1 MGPGVV
7 TRGRAS
13 WVIATAVAVMAV
25 ALVPPTTAGAMAR
38 LATWIVMAT
47 GAAALVG
54 RTRAVDLASPVA
66 VAAGAY
72 AGGVALALGGVPPA
86 VGLVVGPLA
95 GAVSGAASGAL
106 VGRVGWRLA
115 ALPTLS
121 AALAVLAVV
130 RTWGS
135 AGGVAGYHA
144 VPFLT
149 SGERVDA
156 VVVVALASVALAAV
170 TAWWGTR
177 AAAGAAVST
186 HGRDVAMSLGV
197 RPVAAVAAAGAVG
210 GAALGLAGVMQ
221 AWVGGSVSPGSYGL
235 GLAASLALAAAIGGR
250 PPLGPAIGA
259 LILWGPSIVWPLAPV
274 VGDGPPLLTT
284 GIVGL
289 LVLAARRGRPLF
301 DRPAAPTPT
310 AAAPVA
316 WHAPPAVADRGD
328 DDPVMTVAGGPRHGP
343 FEVRPGEVVAVVG
356 ANGAGKSTL
365 LAELSGHRPGGAA
378 VTLAGAPAPR
388 RATSRAR
395 LGLARTWQRPPD
407 VDPRDLVAM
416 HPLSGLARDVRDR
429 LGGIGEPEVAQLVAA
444 LAGQPLLLLLDEP
457 LTGYPADTVGDVV
470 RHVAAAGT
478 AVVLVDHRPEVV
490 AHADHVVTVR
500 ATDTRGDAGPER
512 ERAPALDVVG
522 RRPAR
527 TDRPRVEVAG
537 SPGLVVSAG
546 EVVAVDPSAA
556 VVGSLVGRPDSGAL
570 LVDGHPV
577 RGPGHGPR
585 ARRGLAVVQ
594 DAPVAADVS
603 VLGHLVA
610 MVGWRRARGLLAT
623 APLLAERGADPAGVL
638 SGGERR
644 ILDWLRA
651 IALTPAAVVLDG
663 ATAGL
668 DAAGVAWCTE
678 VVAGWVRD
686 GVAVVVVADR
696 SEERAWTALSIS
708 GRDDH
713 TE

>member
-1 MGPGVV
+1 MTRDRVV
-7 TRGRAS
+7 WIVTT
-13 WVIATAVAVMAV
+13 VVAVAVVAV
-25 ALVPPTTAGAMAR
+25 VPITTAGAIAR
-38 LATWIVMAT
+38 LASWAVMAT
-47 GAAALVG
+47 GAAVLVG

-72 AGGVALALGGVPPA
+72 AGGVALALAGVPPA
-86 VGLVVGPLA
+86 VGLVVGPAA
-95 GAVSGAASGAL
+95 GAAAGAASGAL

-130 RTWGS
+130 RTWRS

-156 VVVVALASVALAAV
+156 VVAVVLTALALGVV
-170 TAWWGTR
+170 TVWWGTR
-177 AAAGAAVST
+177 AAASAAVST

-197 RPVAAVAAAGAVG
+197 RPVAAVAAAGAIG
-210 GAALGLAGVMQ
+210 GAVLGLAGVMQ

-235 GLAASLALAAAIGGR
+235 GLAASLALAAALGGR
-250 PPLGPAIGA
+250 PPFGPAVGA
-259 LILWGPSIVWPLAPV
+259 LVLWGPSIVWPLAPV

-284 GIVGL
+284 GIAGL
-289 LVLAARRGRPLF
+289 LVLAVRRGRPLF
-301 DRPAAPTPT
+301 DRPAAPPPASPT
-310 AAAPVA
+310 PVA
-316 WHAPPAVADRGD
+316 WHAAPAVPDRGD
-328 DDPVMTVAGGPRHGP
+328 DEPVMTVAGGPRHGP
-343 FEVRPGEVVAVVG
+343 LEVRPGEVVAVVG

-365 LAELSGHRPGGAA
+365 LAELSGHRPGTAA
-378 VTLAGAPAPR
+378 VTLVGAPAPR

-407 VDPRDLVAM
+407 VDPRDLIAM
-416 HPLSGLARDVRDR
+416 QPLSGLARDVRDR
-429 LGGIGEPEVAQLVAA
+429 LGGIGEPEVAQVVAA
-444 LAGQPLLLLLDEP
+444 LAGQPHLLLLDEP
-457 LTGYPADTVGDVV
+457 LTGFPADIVCEVV

-490 AHADHVVTVR
+490 AIADHTLTVR
-500 ATDTRGDAGPER
+500 SPGDEVDAEPGQATPAEIAVGARGPG
-512 ERAPALDVVG
+512 
-522 RRPAR
+522 R
-527 TDRPRVEVAG
+527 TDGPRLEVG
-537 SPGLVVSAG
+537 GDPGLAVAAG
-546 EVVAVDPSAA
+546 EVVVLAPTAPEVAA
-556 VVGSLVGRPDSGAL
+556 LVGRDDAGAL
-570 LVDGHPV
+570 RVDGHRV
-577 RGPGHGPR
+577 RGVGHGPR

-610 MVGWRRARGLLAT
+610 MVGWRRARELLAT
-623 APLLAERGADPAGVL
+623 APLLAQRGSDPAGVL

-651 IALTPAAVVLDG
+651 IALGPGAVVLDG

-668 DAAGVAWCTE
+668 DAAGVAWCTR
-678 VVAGWVRD
+678 VVDAWVRA

-708 GRDDH
+708 GRDGH
-713 TE
+713 GE